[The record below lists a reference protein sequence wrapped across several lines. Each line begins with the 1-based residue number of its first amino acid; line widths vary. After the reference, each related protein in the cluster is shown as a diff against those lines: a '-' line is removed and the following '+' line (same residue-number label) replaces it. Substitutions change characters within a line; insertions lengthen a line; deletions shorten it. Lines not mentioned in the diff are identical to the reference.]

1 LKNDVVWD
9 RSRKR
14 RKTKGNCRF
23 ELEGV
28 RNGMVKYG
36 RKRWSLMREGRGE
49 GNSERFEV
57 ESGREGEGTREVSQS
72 RSREFGY
79 R

>member
-1 LKNDVVWD
+1 
-9 RSRKR
+9 
-14 RKTKGNCRF
+14 
-23 ELEGV
+23 
-28 RNGMVKYG
+28 MVKYG